1 MEVKPFEES
10 TDTRKEQVKEMF
22 NKIAGDYDFLNHFL
36 SFNTDKAWRRKLLK
50 MMQSERSLF
59 SDDITEINILDVA
72 TGTGDLAFA
81 LSKVRNS
88 KITGLDLSAKMLDV
102 AKQKAA
108 RINSDIRWIEGDSE
122 ELPFENNSFHFVTVA
137 FGVRNYENLQ
147 LGLKEMIR
155 VLKPGGKLYILEFSK
170 PKKGL
175 FSWSYGLYSKKIL
188 PSLASIFTKEPRAY
202 TYLPD
207 SIQAF
212 PSGEEMIKEL
222 ESASLKNTSSRRLTG
237 GIATIYHGEK

>member
-1 MEVKPFEES
+1 MDVKPFEES
-10 TDTRKEQVKEMF
+10 NDSRKDQVKEMF
-22 NKIAGDYDFLNHFL
+22 NNIADDYDFLNHFL
-36 SFNTDKAWRRKLLK
+36 SFNTDKGWRKKLLK
-50 MMQSERSLF
+50 MIQSERAHF
-59 SDDITEINILDVA
+59 SDKISEINILDVA

-81 LSKVRNS
+81 LSKVRDS
-88 KITGLDLSAKMLDV
+88 KITGLDLSANMLHV

-108 RINSDIRWIEGDSE
+108 KLNSDISWIEGDSE
-122 ELPFENNSFHFVTVA
+122 DLPFESNTFYFVTVA
-137 FGVRNYENLQ
+137 FGIRNYENLQ

-175 FSWSYGLYSKKIL
+175 FSWSYRLYSKTIL
-188 PSLASIFTKEPRAY
+188 PFLASLFTKEPRAY

-222 ESASLKNTSSRRLTG
+222 ESAGLKNSSARKLTG
-237 GIATIYHGEK
+237 GIATIYYGEK